1 MALAFAQRVL
11 SFPKRRPLAFGV
23 GFSATKTSFADYLVQ
38 RYVEKREEID
48 LKRNFAFG
56 IFGLGYLGARAGR
69 CGAAAAGQRKRRALL
84 APRRGDGCASRGA
97 PCAAARLARVALGPH
112 ACAPR
117 LCAPRGPPGR

>member
-11 SFPKRRPLAFGV
+11 SFPKRRPFAFGV

-69 CGAAAAGQRKRRALL
+69 FGAGS
-84 APRRGDGCASRGA
+84 APGDGPESHQ
-97 PCAAARLARVALGPH
+97 RVNIA
-112 ACAPR
+112 
-117 LCAPRGPPGR
+117 